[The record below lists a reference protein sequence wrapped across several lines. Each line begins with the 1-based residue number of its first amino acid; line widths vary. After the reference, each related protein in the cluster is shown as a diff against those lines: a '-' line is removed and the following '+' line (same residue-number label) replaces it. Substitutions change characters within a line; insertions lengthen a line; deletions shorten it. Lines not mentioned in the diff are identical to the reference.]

1 MRISDWSSD
10 VCSSDLAD
18 PRPSL
23 VACNTTIG
31 YGAPNKA
38 GSHNVHGS
46 PLGADEIAAPRE
58 HLEWPHEAF
67 LIPDEDIGRASCRER
82 LCQYVLISVV
92 PDSLKKTNIA
102 TINTAYA

>member
-1 MRISDWSSD
+1 MRRA
-10 VCSSDLAD
+10 LAEAAAD

-46 PLGADEIAAPRE
+46 PLGEDEIAAARE

-67 LIPDEDIGRASCRER
+67 LIPDAVAADWKKAGERSAGAQIGRAHVRTPVTNAHLVCRLLLER
-82 LCQYVLISVV
+82 
-92 PDSLKKTNIA
+92 
-102 TINTAYA
+102 